1 MYKLLLVDDEKNIR
15 NGIKNNCNWEQFQI
29 AEVDTASNG
38 AEALK
43 KIQDCPPDFLIT
55 DIKMPVMD
63 GLTLTEKVMESYPD
77 VLCAVISGY
86 DEFDL
91 VRTAMQHNVRDYL
104 LKPCSIEAIHELLK
118 KLLVRKEEINAR
130 KKYWEKL
137 ETEYAQIKYAYAE
150 QILKDYIVNAYTRS
164 EDLMPYRD
172 IYELKDVSLRLILM
186 HIDNNSDGKAFY
198 SLQRTCRTVLEQK
211 TDVYVCTPCNECL
224 LLLIPYYPF
233 DELLPDLHQIRAS
246 FRHYFP
252 APLTVTVGE
261 KTHLGLLKSSYK
273 NLYACSDSRFYAVND
288 GIITTFDRADTVFSM
303 STEDFSIEL
312 LCLAIQCGNSEETNT
327 LLNHLYQIFEH
338 TKYDTQQIR
347 AYLTHI
353 YVSMIQLAD
362 ASIIS
367 KYLDGITKITTLTS
381 LREIINLLR
390 STAADIM
397 SAMQFHI
404 QHQQN
409 ELIKKV
415 TGYVDEHLTDNHL
428 TLSFI
433 AHKLLYVNVDYLGK
447 LFNAEYGEKF
457 SAYLTRR
464 RVELAASMLL
474 DGAIPVNE
482 IALKSGF
489 GYNSQYFSKVFKKST
504 GYTPTE
510 YRTKFSGFSS

>member
-1 MYKLLLVDDEKNIR
+1 MFRTRLLSGILLMIIALV
-15 NGIKNNCNWEQFQI
+15 
-29 AEVDTASNG
+29 T
-38 AEALK
+38 
-43 KIQDCPPDFLIT
+43 LIT
-55 DIKMPVMD
+55 
-63 GLTLTEKVMESYPD
+63 GGN
-77 VLCAVISGY
+77 VLFFI
-86 DEFDL
+86 
-91 VRTAMQHNVRDYL
+91 
-104 LKPCSIEAIHELLK
+104 
-118 KLLVRKEEINAR
+118 
-130 KKYWEKL
+130 
-137 ETEYAQIKYAYAE
+137 
-150 QILKDYIVNAYTRS
+150 
-164 EDLMPYRD
+164 
-172 IYELKDVSLRLILM
+172 
-186 HIDNNSDGKAFY
+186 
-198 SLQRTCRTVLEQK
+198 
-211 TDVYVCTPCNECL
+211 
-224 LLLIPYYPF
+224 LLLISLIGMTELYKVFGIEKKPPGLIGYIAALAYYGLVYF
-233 DELLPDLHQIRAS
+233 EAQLP
-246 FRHYFP
+246 
-252 APLTVTVGE
+252 GE
-261 KTHLGLLKSSYK
+261 KQTWFMLLFMAF
-273 NLYACSDSRFYAVND
+273 LICEMAAL
-288 GIITTFDRADTVFSM
+288 VF
-303 STEDFSIEL
+303 
-312 LCLAIQCGNSEETNT
+312 A
-327 LLNHLYQIFEH
+327 YP
-338 TKYDTQQIR
+338 KYDTQQIR

-474 DGAIPVNE
+474 DGAIPINE
-482 IALKSGF
+482 IALKCGF